1 MVPTKLRIGCVHRIR
16 HFPYWAMLAQ
26 GISARAAE
34 LEVELCLP
42 AEDADEDWQG
52 PANEVVLQR
61 PSVAILPHSVTEAFP
76 DVVRPFAAAGIPIV
90 GVEMEPSAQYVSVVR
105 ADEAQGARLVVT
117 RLFERMGGQGK
128 VANIFAGAHTHR
140 QTTFHALL
148 QRYPGIVLAYEG
160 AGHWTRED
168 GATMM
173 RAALAAHP
181 DLRGVFAHNDLMAV
195 GATDVIAELGLSEQI
210 VMVGFD
216 GDPEGLIAIREG
228 RLAATIYRGQYGI
241 GRTAVDTA
249 LRVALGE
256 QLAPEIRIP
265 VKLITAENLVD
276 ATLDTTYLL
285 PGLLRDF
292 VASSRVQRRLQQET
306 IATQRSLIQELSTP
320 IIPISD
326 SILIMPLI
334 GSIDSAR
341 AQQVME
347 AMLEAIAQHG
357 AQHMIIDITGIAV
370 VDTAIAHHLLQAARA
385 VQLLGAQVILVG
397 IRPEVAQTLVGL
409 GVDFSAITTRATLQ
423 AGFELAQQRLTPA
436 GQRSDP
442 QAMRTW

>member
-1 MVPTKLRIGCVHRIR
+1 
-16 HFPYWAMLAQ
+16 
-26 GISARAAE
+26 
-34 LEVELCLP
+34 
-42 AEDADEDWQG
+42 
-52 PANEVVLQR
+52 
-61 PSVAILPHSVTEAFP
+61 
-76 DVVRPFAAAGIPIV
+76 
-90 GVEMEPSAQYVSVVR
+90 
-105 ADEAQGARLVVT
+105 
-117 RLFERMGGQGK
+117 
-128 VANIFAGAHTHR
+128 
-140 QTTFHALL
+140 
-148 QRYPGIVLAYEG
+148 
-160 AGHWTRED
+160 
-168 GATMM
+168 
-173 RAALAAHP
+173 
-181 DLRGVFAHNDLMAV
+181 MAV
-195 GATDVIAELGLSEQI
+195 GATEVIAELGLSEQI
-210 VMVGFD
+210 VVVGFD

-249 LRVALGE
+249 MRVAHGE
-256 QLAPEIRIP
+256 QLPPEIRIP

-292 VASSRVQRRLQQET
+292 VASSRAQRRLQQET
-306 IATQRSLIQELSTP
+306 IATQRGLIQELSTP

-326 SILIMPLI
+326 AILIMPLI

-347 AMLEAIAQHG
+347 AMLEAIGQYG
-357 AQHMIIDITGIAV
+357 AQYMIIDITGIAV

-423 AGFELAQQRLTPA
+423 AGFEYARQHLTPT

-442 QAMRTW
+442 QVMRTW